1 MNSTIKKLLTYI
13 KKYKIQIL
21 FSLVI
26 SAMSVW
32 LSLYIPIIVA
42 NAIDYIVGKNQVD
55 FTTISGLILQI
66 VQIAIVVAILQW
78 MINIINNKITFLVAR
93 DLRNEALKKL
103 EKVPLK
109 YIDTNQHGDIVS
121 RVISDV
127 DQIVDG
133 LLMGFT
139 QIFTGVLTILITLF
153 FMFSINYKMAI
164 IVIVLTPLSLFIA
177 KFISKRTYHLFEKQ
191 SEIRGEETAFLNE
204 MVVNQKTV
212 IAYGEEKNNI
222 DKFMKINN
230 RLEEVG
236 IKASFFSAITNPCT
250 RFVNNIVY
258 ACVVFA
264 GACFAIAGNLS
275 VGGLTCF
282 LNYANQYTN
291 PFNEISGVL
300 TELQTA
306 IASAKRIFEVIE
318 QEEEKDEEQGAL
330 GNVQGKVELKDVE
343 FGYTENKMILNE
355 INFIAEPGT
364 KIAIVGPT
372 GCGKT
377 TLINL
382 LMRFYDLNSGKILID
397 QKDITDVNRTSLRKS
412 FGMVLQDTWIKKGTI
427 KENIKLGKPEATDEE
442 IIQAAKSAMAY
453 NFIKRL
459 PEGFETI
466 VENNDSILS
475 EGERQLI
482 SIARVMLLDPP
493 MLILDEATSNIDTR
507 TEQKVQ
513 KAFAKLMKGRTSFVV
528 AHRLSTIVS
537 ADIILVIKN
546 GKIIEKGRHKELLE
560 SGGFYAKLYNSQYK
574 ICQFGVGVFFD
585 TSVNLVPVFF

>member
-1 MNSTIKKLLTYI
+1 MNSTIRKLLTYI

-21 FSLVI
+21 FSLAI

-78 MINIINNKITFLVAR
+78 MINIINNKITFFVAR
-93 DLRNEALKKL
+93 DLRNDALKKL

-127 DQIVDG
+127 DQIVNG

-191 SEIRGEETAFLNE
+191 SETRGEETAFLNE

-222 DKFMKINN
+222 DKFIKIND
-230 RLEEVG
+230 RLEDVG

-300 TELQTA
+300 TELQNA
-306 IASAKRIFEVIE
+306 FASAKRIFEVIE
-318 QEEEKDEEQGAL
+318 QEAEKDDEQGAL
-330 GNVQGKVELKDVE
+330 KNVQGKVELKDVE

-355 INFIAEPGT
+355 INFVAEPGT

-427 KENIKLGKPEATDEE
+427 RENIKLGKPEATDEDV
-442 IIQAAKSAMAY
+442 IQAAKSAMAY

-459 PEGFETI
+459 PEGFETV

-537 ADIILVIKN
+537 ADIILVMKN
-546 GKIIEKGRHKELLE
+546 GKIIEKGKHQELLE

-574 ICQFGVGVFFD
+574 IC
-585 TSVNLVPVFF
+585 

>member
-21 FSLVI
+21 FSLAI

-55 FTTISGLILQI
+55 FTTVSGLILQI

-93 DLRNEALKKL
+93 DLRNDALKKL

-109 YIDTNQHGDIVS
+109 YIDINQHGDIVS

-153 FMFSINYKMAI
+153 FMFSINYKIAI

-177 KFISKRTYHLFEKQ
+177 KFISKRTYHLFEKK
-191 SEIRGEETAFLNE
+191 SKIRGEETAFLNE

-222 DKFMKINN
+222 DKFIKINN

-258 ACVVFA
+258 ACVAFA
-264 GACFAIAGNLS
+264 GASFAIAGNLS

-300 TELQTA
+300 TELQSA
-306 IASAKRIFEVIE
+306 FASAKRIFEVIE
-318 QEEEKDEEQGAL
+318 QEEEKDDGKGNLE
-330 GNVQGKVELKDVE
+330 NVQGKVELKDVE
-343 FGYTENKMILNE
+343 FGYTENKMILDG
-355 INFIAEPGT
+355 INFVAEPGT

-427 KENIKLGKPEATDEE
+427 RENIKLGKPEATDEDV
-442 IIQAAKSAMAY
+442 IQAAKSAMAY

-537 ADIILVIKN
+537 ADIILVMKN
-546 GKIIEKGRHKELLE
+546 GEIIEKGKHQELLE

-574 ICQFGVGVFFD
+574 IC
-585 TSVNLVPVFF
+585 

>member
-21 FSLVI
+21 FSLAI

-42 NAIDYIVGKNQVD
+42 NAIDYIVRKNQVD
-55 FTTISGLILQI
+55 FTTVSGLILQI

-93 DLRNEALKKL
+93 DLRNDALKKL

-109 YIDTNQHGDIVS
+109 YIDINQHGDIVS

-153 FMFSINYKMAI
+153 FMFSINYKIAI

-222 DKFMKINN
+222 DKFIKINN

-258 ACVVFA
+258 ACVAFA
-264 GACFAIAGNLS
+264 GASFAIAGNLS

-300 TELQTA
+300 TEFQNA
-306 IASAKRIFEVIE
+306 FASAKRIFEVIE
-318 QEEEKDEEQGAL
+318 QEEEKDDGKGNLE
-330 GNVQGKVELKDVE
+330 NVQGKVELKDVE
-343 FGYTENKMILNE
+343 FGYTENKMILDG
-355 INFIAEPGT
+355 INFVAEPGT

-427 KENIKLGKPEATDEE
+427 RENIKLGKPEATDEDV
-442 IIQAAKSAMAY
+442 IQAAKSAMAY

-537 ADIILVIKN
+537 ADIILVMKN
-546 GKIIEKGRHKELLE
+546 GEIIEKGKHQELLE

-574 ICQFGVGVFFD
+574 IC
-585 TSVNLVPVFF
+585 

>member
-21 FSLVI
+21 FSLAI

-55 FTTISGLILQI
+55 FTTVSGLILQI

-93 DLRNEALKKL
+93 DLRNDALKKL

-109 YIDTNQHGDIVS
+109 YIDINQHGDIVS

-153 FMFSINYKMAI
+153 FMFSINYKIAI

-222 DKFMKINN
+222 DKFIKINN

-258 ACVVFA
+258 ACVAFA
-264 GACFAIAGNLS
+264 GASFAIAGNLS

-300 TELQTA
+300 TELQSA
-306 IASAKRIFEVIE
+306 FASAKRIFEVIE
-318 QEEEKDEEQGAL
+318 QEEEKDDGKGKLE
-330 GNVQGKVELKDVE
+330 NVQGKVEFKDVE
-343 FGYTENKMILNE
+343 FGYTENKMILDG
-355 INFIAEPGT
+355 INFVAEPGT

-427 KENIKLGKPEATDEE
+427 RENIKLGKPEATDEDV
-442 IIQAAKSAMAY
+442 IQAAKSAMAY

-537 ADIILVIKN
+537 ADIILVMKN
-546 GKIIEKGRHKELLE
+546 GEIIEKGKHQELLE

-574 ICQFGVGVFFD
+574 IC
-585 TSVNLVPVFF
+585 

>member
-21 FSLVI
+21 FSLAI

-55 FTTISGLILQI
+55 FTTVSGLILQI

-93 DLRNEALKKL
+93 DLRNDALKKL

-109 YIDTNQHGDIVS
+109 YIDINQHGDIVS

-153 FMFSINYKMAI
+153 FMFSINYKIAI
-164 IVIVLTPLSLFIA
+164 IVIILTPLSLFIA

-222 DKFMKINN
+222 DKFIKINN

-258 ACVVFA
+258 ACVAFA
-264 GACFAIAGNLS
+264 GASFAIAGNLS

-300 TELQTA
+300 TELQNA
-306 IASAKRIFEVIE
+306 FASAKRIFEVIE
-318 QEEEKDEEQGAL
+318 QEEEKDDGKGNLE
-330 GNVQGKVELKDVE
+330 NVQGKVEFKDVE
-343 FGYTENKMILNE
+343 FGYTENKMILDG
-355 INFIAEPGT
+355 ISFVAEPGT

-427 KENIKLGKPEATDEE
+427 RENIKLGKPEATDEDV
-442 IIQAAKSAMAY
+442 IQAAKSAMAY

-537 ADIILVIKN
+537 ADIILVMKN
-546 GKIIEKGRHKELLE
+546 GEIIEKGKHQELLE
-560 SGGFYAKLYNSQYK
+560 SGGFYAKMYNSQYK
-574 ICQFGVGVFFD
+574 IC
-585 TSVNLVPVFF
+585 

>member
-1 MNSTIKKLLTYI
+1 MNSTIRKLLTYI

-21 FSLVI
+21 FSLAI

-78 MINIINNKITFLVAR
+78 MINIINNKITFFVAR
-93 DLRNEALKKL
+93 DLRNDALKKL

-127 DQIVDG
+127 DQIVNG

-191 SEIRGEETAFLNE
+191 SETRGEETAFLNE

-222 DKFMKINN
+222 DKFIKIND
-230 RLEEVG
+230 RLEDVG

-300 TELQTA
+300 TELQNA
-306 IASAKRIFEVIE
+306 FASAKRIFEVIE
-318 QEEEKDEEQGAL
+318 QEAEKDDEQGAL
-330 GNVQGKVELKDVE
+330 KDVQGKVELKDVE
-343 FGYTENKMILNE
+343 FGYTENKMILDG
-355 INFIAEPGT
+355 INFVAEPGT

-459 PEGFETI
+459 PEGFETV

-513 KAFAKLMKGRTSFVV
+513 KAFAKLMKDRTSFVV

-537 ADIILVIKN
+537 ADIILVMKN
-546 GKIIEKGRHKELLE
+546 GKIIEKGKHQELLE

-574 ICQFGVGVFFD
+574 IC
-585 TSVNLVPVFF
+585 

>member
-21 FSLVI
+21 FSLAI

-55 FTTISGLILQI
+55 FTTVSGLILQI

-93 DLRNEALKKL
+93 DLRNDALKKL

-109 YIDTNQHGDIVS
+109 YIDINQHGDIVS

-153 FMFSINYKMAI
+153 FMFSINYKIAI

-222 DKFMKINN
+222 DKFIKINN
-230 RLEEVG
+230 ILEEVG

-258 ACVVFA
+258 ACVAFA
-264 GACFAIAGNLS
+264 GASFAIAGNLS

-300 TELQTA
+300 TEFQNA
-306 IASAKRIFEVIE
+306 FASAKRIFEVIE
-318 QEEEKDEEQGAL
+318 QEEEKDDGKGNLE
-330 GNVQGKVELKDVE
+330 NVQGKVELKDVE
-343 FGYTENKMILNE
+343 FGYTENKMILDG
-355 INFIAEPGT
+355 INFVAEPGT

-427 KENIKLGKPEATDEE
+427 RENIKLGKPEATDEDV
-442 IIQAAKSAMAY
+442 IQAAKSAMAY

-537 ADIILVIKN
+537 ADIILVMKN
-546 GKIIEKGRHKELLE
+546 GEIIEKGKHQELLE
-560 SGGFYAKLYNSQYK
+560 SGGFYAKLYNRQYK
-574 ICQFGVGVFFD
+574 IC
-585 TSVNLVPVFF
+585 

>member
-21 FSLVI
+21 FSLAI

-55 FTTISGLILQI
+55 FTTVSGLILQI

-93 DLRNEALKKL
+93 DLRNDALKKL

-109 YIDTNQHGDIVS
+109 YIDINQHGDIVS

-153 FMFSINYKMAI
+153 FMFSINYKIAI

-222 DKFMKINN
+222 DKFIKINN

-258 ACVVFA
+258 ACVAFA
-264 GACFAIAGNLS
+264 GASFAIAGNLS

-300 TELQTA
+300 TELQNA
-306 IASAKRIFEVIE
+306 FASAKRIFEVIE
-318 QEEEKDEEQGAL
+318 QEEEKNDGTGNLE
-330 GNVQGKVELKDVE
+330 NVQGKVEFKDVE
-343 FGYTENKMILNE
+343 FGYTENKMILNG
-355 INFIAEPGT
+355 INFVVEPGT

-427 KENIKLGKPEATDEE
+427 RENIKLGKPEATDEDV
-442 IIQAAKSAMAY
+442 IQAAKSAMAY

-537 ADIILVIKN
+537 ADIILVMKN
-546 GKIIEKGRHKELLE
+546 GEIIEKGKHQELLE

-574 ICQFGVGVFFD
+574 IC
-585 TSVNLVPVFF
+585 

>member
-21 FSLVI
+21 FSLAI

-42 NAIDYIVGKNQVD
+42 NAIDYIVRKNQVD
-55 FTTISGLILQI
+55 FTTVSGLILQI

-93 DLRNEALKKL
+93 DLRNDALKKL

-109 YIDTNQHGDIVS
+109 YIDINQHGDIVS

-153 FMFSINYKMAI
+153 FMFSINYKIAI

-222 DKFMKINN
+222 DKFIKINN

-258 ACVVFA
+258 ACVAFA
-264 GACFAIAGNLS
+264 GASFAIAGNLS

-300 TELQTA
+300 TEFQNA
-306 IASAKRIFEVIE
+306 FASAKRIFEVIE
-318 QEEEKDEEQGAL
+318 QEEEKDDGKGNLE
-330 GNVQGKVELKDVE
+330 NVQGKVELKDVE
-343 FGYTENKMILNE
+343 FGYTENKMILDG
-355 INFIAEPGT
+355 INFVAEPGT

-427 KENIKLGKPEATDEE
+427 RENIKLGKLEATDEDV
-442 IIQAAKSAMAY
+442 IQAAKSAMAY

-537 ADIILVIKN
+537 ADIILVMKN
-546 GKIIEKGRHKELLE
+546 GEIIEKGKHQELLE

-574 ICQFGVGVFFD
+574 IC
-585 TSVNLVPVFF
+585 

>member
-21 FSLVI
+21 FSLAI

-42 NAIDYIVGKNQVD
+42 NAIDYIIGKNQVD

-93 DLRNEALKKL
+93 DLRNDALKKL

-191 SEIRGEETAFLNE
+191 SETRGEETAFLNE

-222 DKFMKINN
+222 DKFIKIND
-230 RLEEVG
+230 RLEDVG

-300 TELQTA
+300 TELQNA
-306 IASAKRIFEVIE
+306 FASAKRIFEVIE
-318 QEEEKDEEQGAL
+318 QEEEKDEEQGNL
-330 GNVQGKVELKDVE
+330 ENVQGKVELKDVE
-343 FGYTENKMILNE
+343 FGYSENKMILNE
-355 INFIAEPGT
+355 IDFIAEPGT

-382 LMRFYDLNSGKILID
+382 LMRFYELNSGKILID

-427 KENIKLGKPEATDEE
+427 KENIKLGKPEATDEDV
-442 IIQAAKSAMAY
+442 IQAAKSAMAY

-459 PEGFETI
+459 PEGFETV

-482 SIARVMLLDPP
+482 SIARVMLSDPP

-537 ADIILVIKN
+537 ADIILVMKN
-546 GKIIEKGRHKELLE
+546 GEIIEKGKHQELLE

-574 ICQFGVGVFFD
+574 IC
-585 TSVNLVPVFF
+585 

>member
-1 MNSTIKKLLTYI
+1 MNSTIRKLLTYI

-21 FSLVI
+21 FSLAI

-42 NAIDYIVGKNQVD
+42 NAIDYIVRKNQVD
-55 FTTISGLILQI
+55 FTTVSGLILQI

-93 DLRNEALKKL
+93 DLRNDALKKL

-109 YIDTNQHGDIVS
+109 YIDINQHGDIVS

-153 FMFSINYKMAI
+153 FMFSINYKIAI

-222 DKFMKINN
+222 DKFIKINN

-258 ACVVFA
+258 ACVAFA
-264 GACFAIAGNLS
+264 GASFAIAGNLS

-300 TELQTA
+300 TEFQNA
-306 IASAKRIFEVIE
+306 FASAKRIFEVIE
-318 QEEEKDEEQGAL
+318 QEEEKDDGKGNLE
-330 GNVQGKVELKDVE
+330 NVQGKVELKDVE
-343 FGYTENKMILNE
+343 FGYTENKMILDG
-355 INFIAEPGT
+355 INFVAEPGT

-427 KENIKLGKPEATDEE
+427 RENIKLGKPEATDEDV
-442 IIQAAKSAMAY
+442 IQAAKSAMAY

-537 ADIILVIKN
+537 ADIILVMKN
-546 GKIIEKGRHKELLE
+546 GEIIEKGKHQELLE

-574 ICQFGVGVFFD
+574 IC
-585 TSVNLVPVFF
+585 

>member
-21 FSLVI
+21 FSLAI

-55 FTTISGLILQI
+55 FTTVSGLILQI

-93 DLRNEALKKL
+93 DLRNDALKKL

-109 YIDTNQHGDIVS
+109 YIDINQHGDIVS

-153 FMFSINYKMAI
+153 FMFSINYKIAI

-191 SEIRGEETAFLNE
+191 SKIRGEETAFLNE

-222 DKFMKINN
+222 DKFIKINN

-258 ACVVFA
+258 ACVAFA
-264 GACFAIAGNLS
+264 GASFAIAGNLR

-300 TELQTA
+300 TELQNA
-306 IASAKRIFEVIE
+306 FASAKRIFEVIE
-318 QEEEKDEEQGAL
+318 QEEEKDDGKGNLE
-330 GNVQGKVELKDVE
+330 NVQGKVELKDVE
-343 FGYTENKMILNE
+343 FGYTENKMILDG
-355 INFIAEPGT
+355 INFVAEPGT

-427 KENIKLGKPEATDEE
+427 RENIKLGKPEATDEDV
-442 IIQAAKSAMAY
+442 IQAAKSAMAY

-537 ADIILVIKN
+537 ADIILVMKN
-546 GKIIEKGRHKELLE
+546 GEIIEKGKHQELLE

-574 ICQFGVGVFFD
+574 IC
-585 TSVNLVPVFF
+585 

>member
-21 FSLVI
+21 FSLAI

-55 FTTISGLILQI
+55 FTTVSGLILQI

-93 DLRNEALKKL
+93 DLRNDALKKL

-109 YIDTNQHGDIVS
+109 YIDINQHGDIVS

-153 FMFSINYKMAI
+153 FMFSINYKIAI
-164 IVIVLTPLSLFIA
+164 IVIILTPLSLFIA

-222 DKFMKINN
+222 DKFIKINN

-258 ACVVFA
+258 ACVAFA
-264 GACFAIAGNLS
+264 GASFAIAGNLS

-282 LNYANQYTN
+282 LNYANQYIN

-300 TELQTA
+300 TELQNA
-306 IASAKRIFEVIE
+306 FASAKRIFEVIE
-318 QEEEKDEEQGAL
+318 QEEEKDDGKGNLE
-330 GNVQGKVELKDVE
+330 NVQGKVELKDVE
-343 FGYTENKMILNE
+343 FGYTENKMILDG
-355 INFIAEPGT
+355 INFVAEPGT

-427 KENIKLGKPEATDEE
+427 RENIKLGKPEATDEDV
-442 IIQAAKSAMAY
+442 IQAAKSAMAY

-537 ADIILVIKN
+537 ADIILVMKN
-546 GKIIEKGRHKELLE
+546 GEIIEKGKHQELLE

-574 ICQFGVGVFFD
+574 IC
-585 TSVNLVPVFF
+585 

>member
-21 FSLVI
+21 FSLAI

-55 FTTISGLILQI
+55 FTTVSGLILQI

-93 DLRNEALKKL
+93 DLRNDALKKL

-109 YIDTNQHGDIVS
+109 YIDINQHGDIVS

-139 QIFTGVLTILITLF
+139 QIFTGILTILITLF
-153 FMFSINYKMAI
+153 FMFSINYKIAI
-164 IVIVLTPLSLFIA
+164 IVIILTPLSLFIA

-222 DKFMKINN
+222 DKFIKINN

-258 ACVVFA
+258 ACVAFA
-264 GACFAIAGNLS
+264 GASFAIAGNLS

-300 TELQTA
+300 TELQNA
-306 IASAKRIFEVIE
+306 FASAKRIFEVIE
-318 QEEEKDEEQGAL
+318 QEEEKDDGKGNLE
-330 GNVQGKVELKDVE
+330 NVQGKVELKDVE
-343 FGYTENKMILNE
+343 FGYTENKMILDG
-355 INFIAEPGT
+355 INFVAEPGT

-427 KENIKLGKPEATDEE
+427 RENIKLGKPEATDEDV
-442 IIQAAKSAMAY
+442 IQAAKSAMAY

-537 ADIILVIKN
+537 ADIILVMKN
-546 GKIIEKGRHKELLE
+546 GEIIEKGKHQELLE

-574 ICQFGVGVFFD
+574 IC
-585 TSVNLVPVFF
+585 

>member
-93 DLRNEALKKL
+93 DLRNDALKKL

-109 YIDTNQHGDIVS
+109 YIDTNQHGDMVS

-222 DKFMKINN
+222 DKFTKIND
-230 RLEEVG
+230 RLEDVG

-300 TELQTA
+300 TELQNA
-306 IASAKRIFEVIE
+306 FASAKRIFEVIE
-318 QEEEKDEEQGAL
+318 QEEEKDDGKRNLE
-330 GNVQGKVELKDVE
+330 NVQGKVELKDVE
-343 FGYTENKMILNE
+343 FGYTENKMILDG
-355 INFIAEPGT
+355 INFVAEPGT

-574 ICQFGVGVFFD
+574 IC
-585 TSVNLVPVFF
+585 

>member
-21 FSLVI
+21 FSLAI

-42 NAIDYIVGKNQVD
+42 NAIEYIIGKNQVD

-300 TELQTA
+300 TELQNA
-306 IASAKRIFEVIE
+306 FASAKRIFEVIE
-318 QEEEKDEEQGAL
+318 QEEEKDDGKRNLE
-330 GNVQGKVELKDVE
+330 NVQGKVELKDVE
-343 FGYTENKMILNE
+343 FGYTENKMILDG
-355 INFIAEPGT
+355 INFVAEPGT

-574 ICQFGVGVFFD
+574 IC
-585 TSVNLVPVFF
+585 

>member
-1 MNSTIKKLLTYI
+1 
-13 KKYKIQIL
+13 
-21 FSLVI
+21 
-26 SAMSVW
+26 
-32 LSLYIPIIVA
+32 
-42 NAIDYIVGKNQVD
+42 
-55 FTTISGLILQI
+55 
-66 VQIAIVVAILQW
+66 
-78 MINIINNKITFLVAR
+78 
-93 DLRNEALKKL
+93 
-103 EKVPLK
+103 
-109 YIDTNQHGDIVS
+109 
-121 RVISDV
+121 
-127 DQIVDG
+127 
-133 LLMGFT
+133 MGFT

-222 DKFMKINN
+222 DKFIKINN
-230 RLEEVG
+230 RLEDVG
-236 IKASFFSAITNPCT
+236 IKASFFSAITNPYT

-300 TELQTA
+300 TELQNA
-306 IASAKRIFEVIE
+306 FASAKRIFEVIE
-318 QEEEKDEEQGAL
+318 QEAEKDDEQGAL
-330 GNVQGKVELKDVE
+330 KNVQGKVELKDVE

-355 INFIAEPGT
+355 INFVAEPGT

-427 KENIKLGKPEATDEE
+427 RENIKLGKPEATDEDV
-442 IIQAAKSAMAY
+442 IQAAKSAMAY

-459 PEGFETI
+459 PEGFETV

-537 ADIILVIKN
+537 ADIILVMKN
-546 GKIIEKGRHKELLE
+546 GKIIEKGKHQELLE

-574 ICQFGVGVFFD
+574 IC
-585 TSVNLVPVFF
+585 

>member
-1 MNSTIKKLLTYI
+1 MNSTIRKLLTYI

-21 FSLVI
+21 FSLAI

-55 FTTISGLILQI
+55 FTTISELILQI

-78 MINIINNKITFLVAR
+78 MINIINNKITFFVAR
-93 DLRNEALKKL
+93 DLRNDALKKL

-127 DQIVDG
+127 DQIVNG

-191 SEIRGEETAFLNE
+191 SETRGEEPAFLNE

-222 DKFMKINN
+222 DKFIKIND
-230 RLEEVG
+230 RLEDVG

-264 GACFAIAGNLS
+264 GSCFAIAGNLS

-300 TELQTA
+300 TELQNA
-306 IASAKRIFEVIE
+306 FASAKRIFEVIE
-318 QEEEKDEEQGAL
+318 QESEKDDEQGAL
-330 GNVQGKVELKDVE
+330 KNVQGKVELKDVE

-355 INFIAEPGT
+355 INFVAEPGT

-427 KENIKLGKPEATDEE
+427 RENIKLGKPEATDEDV
-442 IIQAAKSAMAY
+442 IQAAKSAMAY

-459 PEGFETI
+459 PEGFETV

-537 ADIILVIKN
+537 ADIILVMKN
-546 GKIIEKGRHKELLE
+546 GKIIEKGKHQELLE

-574 ICQFGVGVFFD
+574 IC
-585 TSVNLVPVFF
+585 

>member
-1 MNSTIKKLLTYI
+1 MNSTIRKLLTYI

-21 FSLVI
+21 FSLAI

-55 FTTISGLILQI
+55 FTTIFGLLLQI

-78 MINIINNKITFLVAR
+78 KINIINNKITFLVAR
-93 DLRNEALKKL
+93 DLRNDALKKL
-103 EKVPLK
+103 ERVPLK
-109 YIDTNQHGDIVS
+109 YIDSNQHGDIVS

-222 DKFMKINN
+222 DKFIKINN

-258 ACVVFA
+258 ACVAFA
-264 GACFAIAGNLS
+264 GASFAIAGNLS

-300 TELQTA
+300 TELQNA
-306 IASAKRIFEVIE
+306 FASAKRIFEVIE
-318 QEEEKDEEQGAL
+318 QEEEKDDGKGNLE
-330 GNVQGKVELKDVE
+330 NVQGKVELKDVE
-343 FGYTENKMILNE
+343 FGYTENKMILDG
-355 INFIAEPGT
+355 INFVAEPGT

-453 NFIKRL
+453 NFIQRL

-537 ADIILVIKN
+537 ADIILVMKN
-546 GKIIEKGRHKELLE
+546 GEIIEKGKHQELLE

-574 ICQFGVGVFFD
+574 IC
-585 TSVNLVPVFF
+585 

>member
-21 FSLVI
+21 FSFAI

-55 FTTISGLILQI
+55 FTTVSGLILQI

-93 DLRNEALKKL
+93 DLRNDALKKL

-109 YIDTNQHGDIVS
+109 YIDINQHGDIVS

-153 FMFSINYKMAI
+153 FMFSINYKIAI

-191 SEIRGEETAFLNE
+191 SKIRGEETAFLNE

-222 DKFMKINN
+222 DKFIKINN
-230 RLEEVG
+230 RLEDVG

-258 ACVVFA
+258 ACVAFA
-264 GACFAIAGNLS
+264 GASFAIAGNLS

-300 TELQTA
+300 TELQSA
-306 IASAKRIFEVIE
+306 FASAKRIFEVIE
-318 QEEEKDEEQGAL
+318 QEEEKDDGKGNLE
-330 GNVQGKVELKDVE
+330 NVQGKVELKDVE
-343 FGYTENKMILNE
+343 FGYTENKMILDG
-355 INFIAEPGT
+355 INFVAEPGT

-427 KENIKLGKPEATDEE
+427 RENIKLGKPEATDEDV
-442 IIQAAKSAMAY
+442 IQAAKSAMAY

-482 SIARVMLLDPP
+482 SIARVMLLDPT

-513 KAFAKLMKGRTSFVV
+513 KALAKLMKGRTSFVV

-537 ADIILVIKN
+537 ADIILVMKN
-546 GKIIEKGRHKELLE
+546 GEIIEKGKHQELLE

-574 ICQFGVGVFFD
+574 IC
-585 TSVNLVPVFF
+585 

>member
-21 FSLVI
+21 FSLAI

-42 NAIDYIVGKNQVD
+42 NAIDYIIGKNQVD

-191 SEIRGEETAFLNE
+191 SETRGEETAFLNE

-222 DKFMKINN
+222 DKFIKIND
-230 RLEEVG
+230 RLEDVG

-264 GACFAIAGNLS
+264 GAYFAIAGNLS

-300 TELQTA
+300 TELQNA
-306 IASAKRIFEVIE
+306 FASAKRIFEVIE
-318 QEEEKDEEQGAL
+318 QEEEKDEEQGNL
-330 GNVQGKVELKDVE
+330 ENVQGKVELKEVE

-355 INFIAEPGT
+355 IDFIAEPGT

-382 LMRFYDLNSGKILID
+382 LMRFYELNSGKILID

-574 ICQFGVGVFFD
+574 IC
-585 TSVNLVPVFF
+585 

>member
-21 FSLVI
+21 FSLAI

-55 FTTISGLILQI
+55 FTTVSGLILQI

-93 DLRNEALKKL
+93 DLRNDALKKL

-109 YIDTNQHGDIVS
+109 YIDINQHGDIVS

-153 FMFSINYKMAI
+153 FMFSINYKIAI
-164 IVIVLTPLSLFIA
+164 IVIILTPLSLFIA

-191 SEIRGEETAFLNE
+191 SKIRGEETAFLNE

-222 DKFMKINN
+222 DKFIKINN

-258 ACVVFA
+258 ACVAFA
-264 GACFAIAGNLS
+264 GASFAIAGNLS

-300 TELQTA
+300 TELQNA
-306 IASAKRIFEVIE
+306 FASAKRIFEVIE
-318 QEEEKDEEQGAL
+318 QEEEKDDGKGNLE
-330 GNVQGKVELKDVE
+330 NVQGKVEFKDVE
-343 FGYTENKMILNE
+343 FGYTENKMILDG
-355 INFIAEPGT
+355 INFVAEPGT

-427 KENIKLGKPEATDEE
+427 RENIKLGKPEATDEDV
-442 IIQAAKSAMAY
+442 IQAAKSAMAY

-537 ADIILVIKN
+537 ADIILVMKN
-546 GKIIEKGRHKELLE
+546 GEIIEKGKHQELLE

-574 ICQFGVGVFFD
+574 IC
-585 TSVNLVPVFF
+585 

>member
-21 FSLVI
+21 FSLAI

-55 FTTISGLILQI
+55 FTTVSGLILQI

-93 DLRNEALKKL
+93 DLRNDALKKL

-109 YIDTNQHGDIVS
+109 YIDINQHGDIVS

-139 QIFTGVLTILITLF
+139 QIFTGILTILITLF
-153 FMFSINYKMAI
+153 FMFSINYKIAI

-191 SEIRGEETAFLNE
+191 SKIRGEETAFLNE

-222 DKFMKINN
+222 DKFIKINN

-258 ACVVFA
+258 ACVAFA
-264 GACFAIAGNLS
+264 GASFAIAGNLS

-300 TELQTA
+300 TELQNA
-306 IASAKRIFEVIE
+306 FASAKRIFEVIE
-318 QEEEKDEEQGAL
+318 QEEEKDDGKGNLE
-330 GNVQGKVELKDVE
+330 NVQGKVEFKDVE
-343 FGYTENKMILNE
+343 FGYTENKMILDG
-355 INFIAEPGT
+355 INFVAEPGT

-427 KENIKLGKPEATDEE
+427 RENIKLGKPEATDEDV
-442 IIQAAKSAMAY
+442 IQAAKSAMAY

-537 ADIILVIKN
+537 ADIILVMKN
-546 GKIIEKGRHKELLE
+546 GEIIEKGKHQELLE

-574 ICQFGVGVFFD
+574 IC
-585 TSVNLVPVFF
+585 

>member
-21 FSLVI
+21 FSLAI

-55 FTTISGLILQI
+55 FTTVSGLILQI

-93 DLRNEALKKL
+93 DLRNDALKKL

-109 YIDTNQHGDIVS
+109 YIDINQHGDIVS

-153 FMFSINYKMAI
+153 FMFSINYKIAI

-191 SEIRGEETAFLNE
+191 SKIRGEETAFLNE
-204 MVVNQKTV
+204 MVVNQKKV

-222 DKFMKINN
+222 DKFIKINN

-258 ACVVFA
+258 ACVAFA
-264 GACFAIAGNLS
+264 GASFAIAGNLS

-300 TELQTA
+300 TELQNA
-306 IASAKRIFEVIE
+306 FASAKRIFEVI
-318 QEEEKDEEQGAL
+318 KCDPKNITNLDEIVKAER
-330 GNVQGKVELKDVE
+330 KLKDYLYDRKFSDDE
-343 FGYTENKMILNE
+343 MLSCWGKYTENYMNE
-355 INFIAEPGT
+355 
-364 KIAIVGPT
+364 
-372 GCGKT
+372 
-377 TLINL
+377 L
-382 LMRFYDLNSGKILID
+382 
-397 QKDITDVNRTSLRKS
+397 
-412 FGMVLQDTWIKKGTI
+412 
-427 KENIKLGKPEATDEE
+427 
-442 IIQAAKSAMAY
+442 
-453 NFIKRL
+453 
-459 PEGFETI
+459 
-466 VENNDSILS
+466 
-475 EGERQLI
+475 
-482 SIARVMLLDPP
+482 
-493 MLILDEATSNIDTR
+493 
-507 TEQKVQ
+507 
-513 KAFAKLMKGRTSFVV
+513 
-528 AHRLSTIVS
+528 
-537 ADIILVIKN
+537 
-546 GKIIEKGRHKELLE
+546 
-560 SGGFYAKLYNSQYK
+560 
-574 ICQFGVGVFFD
+574 
-585 TSVNLVPVFF
+585 

>member
-21 FSLVI
+21 FSLAI

-55 FTTISGLILQI
+55 FTTVSGLILQI

-93 DLRNEALKKL
+93 DLRNDALKKL

-109 YIDTNQHGDIVS
+109 YIDINQHGDIVS

-153 FMFSINYKMAI
+153 FMFSINYKIAI

-222 DKFMKINN
+222 DKFIKINN

-258 ACVVFA
+258 ACVAFA
-264 GACFAIAGNLS
+264 GASFAIAGNLS

-300 TELQTA
+300 TELQSA
-306 IASAKRIFEVIE
+306 FASAKRIFEVIE
-318 QEEEKDEEQGAL
+318 QEEEKDDGKGNLE
-330 GNVQGKVELKDVE
+330 NVQGKVELKDVE
-343 FGYTENKMILNE
+343 FGYTENKMILDG
-355 INFIAEPGT
+355 INFVAEPGT

-427 KENIKLGKPEATDEE
+427 RENIKLGKPEATDEDVT
-442 IIQAAKSAMAY
+442 QAAKSAMAY

-537 ADIILVIKN
+537 ADIILVMKN
-546 GKIIEKGRHKELLE
+546 GEIIEKGKHQELLE

-574 ICQFGVGVFFD
+574 IC
-585 TSVNLVPVFF
+585 

>member
-1 MNSTIKKLLTYI
+1 MNSTIRKLLTYI

-21 FSLVI
+21 FSLAI

-55 FTTISGLILQI
+55 FTTIFGLLLQI

-93 DLRNEALKKL
+93 DLRNDALKKL
-103 EKVPLK
+103 ERVPLK
-109 YIDTNQHGDIVS
+109 YIDSNQHGDIVS

-222 DKFMKINN
+222 DKFIKINN

-258 ACVVFA
+258 ACVAFA
-264 GACFAIAGNLS
+264 GASFAIAGNLS

-300 TELQTA
+300 TELQNA
-306 IASAKRIFEVIE
+306 FASAKRIFEVIE
-318 QEEEKDEEQGAL
+318 QEEEKDDGKGNLE
-330 GNVQGKVELKDVE
+330 NVQGKVEFKEVE
-343 FGYTENKMILNE
+343 FGYTENKMILDG
-355 INFIAEPGT
+355 INFVAEPGT

-412 FGMVLQDTWIKKGTI
+412 FGMVLQDIWIKKGTI
-427 KENIKLGKPEATDEE
+427 RENIKLGKPEATDEDV
-442 IIQAAKSAMAY
+442 IQAAKSAMAY

-537 ADIILVIKN
+537 ADIILVMKN
-546 GKIIEKGRHKELLE
+546 GEIIEKGKHQELLE

-574 ICQFGVGVFFD
+574 IC
-585 TSVNLVPVFF
+585 

>member
-21 FSLVI
+21 FSLAI

-55 FTTISGLILQI
+55 FTTVSGLILQI

-93 DLRNEALKKL
+93 DLRNDALKKL

-109 YIDTNQHGDIVS
+109 YIDINQHGDIVS

-153 FMFSINYKMAI
+153 FMFSINYKIAI

-222 DKFMKINN
+222 DKFIKINN

-258 ACVVFA
+258 ACVAFA
-264 GACFAIAGNLS
+264 GASFAIAGNLS

-300 TELQTA
+300 TELQNA
-306 IASAKRIFEVIE
+306 FASAKRIFEVIE
-318 QEEEKDEEQGAL
+318 QEEEKNDGTGNLE
-330 GNVQGKVELKDVE
+330 NVQGKVELKDVE
-343 FGYTENKMILNE
+343 FGYTENKMILDG
-355 INFIAEPGT
+355 INFVAEPGT

-427 KENIKLGKPEATDEE
+427 RENIKLGKPEATDEDV
-442 IIQAAKSAMAY
+442 IQAAKSAMAY

-537 ADIILVIKN
+537 ADIILVMKN
-546 GKIIEKGRHKELLE
+546 GEIIEKGKHQELLE

-574 ICQFGVGVFFD
+574 IC
-585 TSVNLVPVFF
+585 

>member
-21 FSLVI
+21 FSLAI

-55 FTTISGLILQI
+55 FTTVSGLILQI

-93 DLRNEALKKL
+93 DLRNDALKKL

-109 YIDTNQHGDIVS
+109 YIDINQHGDIVS

-153 FMFSINYKMAI
+153 FMFSINYKIAI

-222 DKFMKINN
+222 DKFIKINN

-258 ACVVFA
+258 ACVAFA
-264 GACFAIAGNLS
+264 GASFAIAGNLS

-300 TELQTA
+300 TELQNA
-306 IASAKRIFEVIE
+306 FASAKRIFEVIE
-318 QEEEKDEEQGAL
+318 QEEEKDDGKGNLE
-330 GNVQGKVELKDVE
+330 NVQGKVELKDVE
-343 FGYTENKMILNE
+343 FGYTENKMILDG
-355 INFIAEPGT
+355 INFVAEPGT

-427 KENIKLGKPEATDEE
+427 RENIKLGKLEATDEDV
-442 IIQAAKSAMAY
+442 IQAAKSAMAY

-537 ADIILVIKN
+537 ADIILVMKN
-546 GKIIEKGRHKELLE
+546 GEIIEKGKHQELLE

-574 ICQFGVGVFFD
+574 IC
-585 TSVNLVPVFF
+585 

>member
-1 MNSTIKKLLTYI
+1 MNSTIRKLLTYI

-21 FSLVI
+21 FSLAI

-55 FTTISGLILQI
+55 FTTISELILQI

-78 MINIINNKITFLVAR
+78 MINIINNKITFFVAR
-93 DLRNEALKKL
+93 DLRNDALKKL

-127 DQIVDG
+127 DQIVNG

-222 DKFMKINN
+222 DKFIKINN
-230 RLEEVG
+230 RLEDVG

-300 TELQTA
+300 TELQNA
-306 IASAKRIFEVIE
+306 FASAKRIFEVIE
-318 QEEEKDEEQGAL
+318 QEAEKDDEQGAL
-330 GNVQGKVELKDVE
+330 KNVQGKVELKDVE

-355 INFIAEPGT
+355 INFVAEPGT

-427 KENIKLGKPEATDEE
+427 RENIKLGKPEATDEDV
-442 IIQAAKSAMAY
+442 IQAAKSAMAY

-459 PEGFETI
+459 PEGFKTV

-537 ADIILVIKN
+537 ADIILVMKN
-546 GKIIEKGRHKELLE
+546 GKIIEKGKHQELLE

-574 ICQFGVGVFFD
+574 IC
-585 TSVNLVPVFF
+585 

>member
-1 MNSTIKKLLTYI
+1 MNSTIRKLLTYI

-21 FSLVI
+21 FSLAI

-93 DLRNEALKKL
+93 DLRNDALKKL

-222 DKFMKINN
+222 DKFIKIND
-230 RLEEVG
+230 RLEDVG

-264 GACFAIAGNLS
+264 GACFTIAGNLS

-300 TELQTA
+300 TELQNA
-306 IASAKRIFEVIE
+306 FASAKRIFEVIE
-318 QEEEKDEEQGAL
+318 QEEEKDDGKRNLE
-330 GNVQGKVELKDVE
+330 NVQGKVELKDVE
-343 FGYTENKMILNE
+343 FGYTENKMILDG
-355 INFIAEPGT
+355 INFVAEPGT

-482 SIARVMLLDPP
+482 SIARVMLSDPP

-537 ADIILVIKN
+537 ADIILVMKN
-546 GKIIEKGRHKELLE
+546 GEIIEKGKHQELLE

-574 ICQFGVGVFFD
+574 IC
-585 TSVNLVPVFF
+585 

>member
-21 FSLVI
+21 FSFAI

-55 FTTISGLILQI
+55 FTTVSGLILQI
-66 VQIAIVVAILQW
+66 VQIAVVVAILQW

-93 DLRNEALKKL
+93 DLRNDALKKL

-109 YIDTNQHGDIVS
+109 YIDINQHGDIVS

-153 FMFSINYKMAI
+153 FMFSINYKIAI

-222 DKFMKINN
+222 DKFIKINN

-258 ACVVFA
+258 ACVAFA
-264 GACFAIAGNLS
+264 GASFAIAGNLS

-300 TELQTA
+300 TEFQNA
-306 IASAKRIFEVIE
+306 FASAKRIFEVIE
-318 QEEEKDEEQGAL
+318 QEEEKDDGKGNLE
-330 GNVQGKVELKDVE
+330 NVQGKVEFKDVE
-343 FGYTENKMILNE
+343 FGYTENKMILDG
-355 INFIAEPGT
+355 INFVAEPGT

-412 FGMVLQDTWIKKGTI
+412 FGMVLQNTWIKKGTI
-427 KENIKLGKPEATDEE
+427 RENIKLGKPEATDEDV
-442 IIQAAKSAMAY
+442 IQAAKSAMAY

-537 ADIILVIKN
+537 ADIILVMKN
-546 GKIIEKGRHKELLE
+546 GEIIEKGKHQELLE

-574 ICQFGVGVFFD
+574 IC
-585 TSVNLVPVFF
+585 

>member
-13 KKYKIQIL
+13 KKSKIQIL
-21 FSLVI
+21 FSLAI

-55 FTTISGLILQI
+55 FTTVSGLILQI

-93 DLRNEALKKL
+93 DLRNDALKKL

-109 YIDTNQHGDIVS
+109 YIDINQHGDIVS

-153 FMFSINYKMAI
+153 FMFSINYKIAI

-222 DKFMKINN
+222 DKFIKINN

-258 ACVVFA
+258 ACVAFA
-264 GACFAIAGNLS
+264 GASFAIAGNLS

-300 TELQTA
+300 TELQNA
-306 IASAKRIFEVIE
+306 FASAKRIFEVIE
-318 QEEEKDEEQGAL
+318 QEEEKNDGTGNLE
-330 GNVQGKVELKDVE
+330 NVQGKVEFKDVE
-343 FGYTENKMILNE
+343 FGYTENKMILNG
-355 INFIAEPGT
+355 INFVAEPGT

-427 KENIKLGKPEATDEE
+427 RENIKLGKPEATDEDV
-442 IIQAAKSAMAY
+442 IQAAKSAMAY

-537 ADIILVIKN
+537 ADIILVMKN
-546 GKIIEKGRHKELLE
+546 GEIIEKGKHQELLE

-574 ICQFGVGVFFD
+574 IC
-585 TSVNLVPVFF
+585 

>member
-21 FSLVI
+21 FSLAI

-55 FTTISGLILQI
+55 FTTVSGLILQI

-93 DLRNEALKKL
+93 DLRNDALKKL
-103 EKVPLK
+103 GKVPLK
-109 YIDTNQHGDIVS
+109 YIDINQHGDIVS

-153 FMFSINYKMAI
+153 FMFSINYKIAI

-222 DKFMKINN
+222 DKFIKINN

-258 ACVVFA
+258 ACVAFA
-264 GACFAIAGNLS
+264 GASFAIAGNLS

-300 TELQTA
+300 TELQNA
-306 IASAKRIFEVIE
+306 FASAKRIFEVIE
-318 QEEEKDEEQGAL
+318 QEEEKDDGKGNLE
-330 GNVQGKVELKDVE
+330 NVQGKVELKDVE
-343 FGYTENKMILNE
+343 FGYTENKMILDG
-355 INFIAEPGT
+355 INFVAEPGT

-427 KENIKLGKPEATDEE
+427 RENIKLGKLEATDEDV
-442 IIQAAKSAMAY
+442 IQAAKSAMAY

-537 ADIILVIKN
+537 ADIILVMKN
-546 GKIIEKGRHKELLE
+546 GEIIEKGKHQELLE

-574 ICQFGVGVFFD
+574 IC
-585 TSVNLVPVFF
+585 